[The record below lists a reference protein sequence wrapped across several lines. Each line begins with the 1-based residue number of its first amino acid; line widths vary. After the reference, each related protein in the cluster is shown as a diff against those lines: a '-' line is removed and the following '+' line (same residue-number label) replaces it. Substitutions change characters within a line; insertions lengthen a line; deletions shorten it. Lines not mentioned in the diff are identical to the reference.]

1 MTPSGPLDWRA
12 LFDGIAGTVREGRA
26 DARALAILDSRSLVR
41 NMFLAS
47 AARSGML
54 AHLGPGRTLEE
65 VAELAGV
72 TRTDRLRSWLGVG
85 VDLKELVRRDGC
97 YRVKGR
103 RARALAAGDAFL
115 IAHYRSMLEYQVG
128 PYSEL
133 DELLR
138 DEAGGGRGD
147 LDRYA
152 EDIAE
157 VSRAATP
164 FVSSLVQ
171 RAVSESAPARV
182 LDVGCGTGIYTK
194 IVLDSS
200 QTAHVDGVDLAENVI
215 AAAKVELAPYGGR
228 VTLHAD
234 DIVAWLAR
242 TPGRFD
248 LIMLANNIYY
258 FDPGFTRGTLAR
270 LGRNPQCRW
279 RALGDHDDGPGL
291 GRGIAPRL
299 HVALPVRQRIA
310 SRTRRPKGR
319 PCAGWLQRP
328 RRGSPRAD
336 RALCRHSGP
345 PQRAL
350 ALRSTR
356 VLRV

>member
-1 MTPSGPLDWRA
+1 LDWRA

-85 VDLKELVRRDGC
+85 VDLKELVRRDGS

-228 VTLHAD
+228 VALHAD

-258 FDPGFTRGTLAR
+258 FDPGSREALLRDLGATLNADGELLVITMTAPGSVAASHLDFMLR
-270 LGRNPQCRW
+270 CQSGSASLPE
-279 RALGDHDDGPGL
+279 LDDL
-291 GRGIAPRL
+291 
-299 HVALPVRQRIA
+299 
-310 SRTRRPKGR
+310 
-319 PCAGWLQRP
+319 
-328 RRGSPRAD
+328 RAD
-336 RALCRHSGP
+336 L
-345 PQRAL
+345 AL
-350 ALRSTR
+350 AGYSVLEEVRLVPTEPFVAIRARRS
-356 VLRV
+356 VL